1 METCHFSQRFDIRR
15 RLSPRS
21 EPLVTQVDN
30 TLVNSATALRHRGR
44 FVMSD
49 ESSSFRTVSPE
60 SANRSANLRDVVDQ
74 RPPGNHTCGCA
85 VTSMSMAQLETRPL
99 VASEG
104 VAGAGKRLI
113 GG

>member
-1 METCHFSQRFDIRR
+1 MLKTPSLVISVVRIR
-15 RLSPRS
+15 
-21 EPLVTQVDN
+21 D
-30 TLVNSATALRHRGR
+30 AGR

-85 VTSMSMAQLETRPL
+85 VTSMSMAEFETRPL

-104 VAGAGKRLI
+104 VTGAF
-113 GG
+113 